1 LKIQLPVNA
10 LCVFVAAQRLVA
22 VHLPRKKMTKDK
34 LYLLIMQKIKY
45 SIVVEKT
52 IRKKIKT
59 KPLIFLAS
67 LF

>member
-45 SIVVEKT
+45 SIVVEK
-52 IRKKIKT
+52 
-59 KPLIFLAS
+59 
-67 LF
+67 